1 MSLSRTLI
9 KAASSAADVVLAD
22 AGITV
27 LIYHRVGTGSTSE
40 VDHPVELLDAQLA
53 WLREHHRVLT
63 LDDAV
68 AELTDAPRDPRPGVV
83 VTFDDGTA
91 DFADHA
97 VPLLDRHRIPATL
110 YLGTGFTEEGRA
122 WPGDAPAV
130 SWSALADSLT
140 TGLVTVGSHTHDHL
154 LLDRADRAE
163 IGFQLDR
170 SIELIGERLG
180 VEARHF
186 AYPKAVPG
194 NEAADR
200 AVRERFA
207 SAALAGTRANV
218 WGRTDVHRL
227 ARSPVQVS
235 DGMRWFRRKVRGGLR
250 MEDELRHRLNHLRYR
265 NLRT

>member
-22 AGITV
+22 TGVTV
-27 LIYHRVGTGSTSE
+27 LIYHRVGAGSTSE
-40 VDHPVELLDAQLA
+40 VDHPVALLDEQLG
-53 WLREHHRVLT
+53 WLSTHHRVLS

-68 AELTDAPRDPRPGVV
+68 AELRDPPAAPTPAVV

-91 DFADHA
+91 DFAEHA
-97 VPLLDRHRIPATL
+97 VPLLERHRVPATL
-110 YLGTGFTEEGRA
+110 YLGTGFTDEGRH
-122 WPGDAPAV
+122 WPGDAPPV
-130 SWSALADSLT
+130 SWGALADTLT

-154 LLDRADRAE
+154 LLDRADAAE
-163 IGFQLDR
+163 IEYQLDR
-170 SIELIGERLG
+170 SIDLIGQHLG
-180 VEARHF
+180 VAARHF

-200 AVRERFA
+200 AVRQRFD

-218 WGRTDVHRL
+218 WGHTDVHRL

-235 DGMRWFRRKVRGGLR
+235 DGMRWFRRKVDGGLR
-250 MEDELRHRLNHLRYR
+250 LEDELRHRLNHLRYR
-265 NLRT
+265 NLRS